1 MGTPDFAVPILNML
15 VEEGHTVL
23 KVVTQPDRPKGRKQK
38 PAEPPVKGEA
48 ERLGLEVLQPEKVKG
63 SVADILEPQ
72 PDLVVTA
79 AYGQLLPE
87 TLLTVPAFGCV
98 NVHAS
103 LLPKYRGGAPIHQ
116 AVIDGENETGVTLMY
131 MVKKLD
137 AGDMLAQASIPI
149 EETDTAGTLHDKLST
164 LGADLLHKTLP
175 AIAAGTLTPEPQKE
189 AHVTYAP
196 NLSRGQERIDWHK
209 SAEAVYNQ
217 IRGMNPWPV
226 AYTHWGDE
234 RLKIWRAARVNER
247 YPQKQPGEIV
257 RVAADEGII
266 VACGDE
272 CGLSLQEVQ
281 PAGKKKMAVSDFL
294 RGRGQSLAAGEV
306 FGNGENDG

>member
-1 MGTPDFAVPILNML
+1 MGTPDFAVPVLNML
-15 VEEGHTVL
+15 VDEGHTVL

-38 PAEPPVKGEA
+38 PAKPPVKEEA
-48 ERLGLEVLQPEKVKG
+48 ERLGLEVLQPAKVKE
-63 SVADILEPQ
+63 SITDILEPH

-87 TLLTVPAFGCV
+87 TLLTAPSFGCV

-116 AVIDGENETGVTLMY
+116 AVIDGEKETGVTLMY

-137 AGDMLAQASIPI
+137 AGDMLAQASLPI
-149 EETDTAGTLHDKLST
+149 EETDTAGTLHDKLSA
-164 LGADLLHKTLP
+164 LGADLLRHTLP
-175 AIAAGTLTPEPQKE
+175 AIAAGTVMPEPQE
-189 AHVTYAP
+189 EGGVTYAP
-196 NLSRGQERIDWHK
+196 NLSRGQERIDWQK
-209 SAEAVYNQ
+209 PAEAVYNQ

-247 YPQKQPGEIV
+247 YPQKKAGEIV
-257 RVAADEGII
+257 RVDADEGII
-266 VACGDE
+266 VACGDGH
-272 CGLSLQEVQ
+272 GLSLQEVQ
-281 PAGKKKMAVSDFL
+281 PAGKKKMAVGDFL
-294 RGRGQSLAAGEV
+294 RGRGQSLEAGEV

>member
-1 MGTPDFAVPILNML
+1 MGTPDFAVPVLSML
-15 VEEGHTVL
+15 WHEGHTVL
-23 KVVTQPDRPKGRKQK
+23 KVITQPDRPKGRKQQ
-38 PAEPPVKGEA
+38 PAKPPVKEEA
-48 ERLGLEVLQPEKVKG
+48 ERLGLEVLQPEKVKEA
-63 SVADILEPQ
+63 VTDILDPH

-87 TLLTVPAFGCV
+87 SLLSGPPYGCV

-116 AVIDGENETGVTLMY
+116 AVIDGEKETGVTLMY
-131 MVKKLD
+131 MVKKMD
-137 AGDMLAQASIPI
+137 AGDMLAQASLPI
-149 EETDTAGTLHDKLST
+149 EETDTAGALHDKLSE
-164 LGADLLHKTLP
+164 LGTDLLRKTLP
-175 AIAAGTLTPEPQKE
+175 VIAARNVTPEPQEE

-196 NLSRGQERIDWHK
+196 NLSRGQERIDWQT
-209 SAEAVYNQ
+209 SADAVYNQ

-226 AYTHWGDE
+226 AYTHWGDD
-234 RLKIWRAARVNER
+234 RLKIWRASRTSER
-247 YPQKQPGEIV
+247 FPQKKPGEVV
-257 RVAADEGII
+257 RATADEGII

-272 CGLSLQEVQ
+272 YGLSLQEVQ

-294 RGRGQSLAAGEV
+294 RGRGQSLAVGEV

>member
-1 MGTPDFAVPILNML
+1 MGTPDFAVPVLRML
-15 VEEGHTVL
+15 VDEGHTIVN
-23 KVVTQPDRPKGRKQK
+23 VVTQPDRPKGRKQQ
-38 PAEPPVKGEA
+38 PAKPPVKEEA
-48 ERLGLEVLQPEKVKG
+48 ERLSLKVLQPEKVKEA
-63 SVADILEPQ
+63 VPDILEPK
-72 PDLVVTA
+72 PDLIVTA

-87 TLLTVPAFGCV
+87 SLLSGPAFGCV

-116 AVIDGENETGVTLMY
+116 AVIDGEKETGVTLMY

-137 AGDMLAQASIPI
+137 AGDMLAQASLPI
-149 EETDTAGTLHDKLST
+149 EEADTAGTLHDKLSA
-164 LGADLLHKTLP
+164 LGADLLRETLP
-175 AIAAGTLTPEPQKE
+175 AIAAETVVAEPQEE

-196 NLSRGQERIDWHK
+196 NLSRGQERIDWQK
-209 SAEAVYNQ
+209 SAEAVDNQ

-226 AYTHWGDE
+226 AYTHWGND
-234 RLKIWRAARVNER
+234 RLKIWGASRANER
-247 YPQKQPGEIV
+247 YPHKKPGEVV
-257 RVAADEGII
+257 RLADEGII

-272 CGLSLQEVQ
+272 HGVLLREVQ